1 MGAYLAGVTRS
12 PLAALDACNTLFN
25 GFDHGFFDTIN
36 RLA

>member
-12 PLAALDACNTLFN
+12 PLTALDACNTLLN
-25 GFDHGFFDTIN
+25 GFDHAFFDTIN